1 MFRRRNEAV
10 NDSQSCFSIGKVA
23 YQMALESLLNRI
35 KLKESST
42 LTEKDQWYLE
52 NRRHAQE
59 MMKTGTWTYEI
70 GNDTV
75 YFTDEYYRIFE
86 TVPDQLGVNAE
97 SYFQFVCRQDISKV
111 KTSREL
117 AFEGQDQELE
127 YQIITGQGN
136 QKYVREKTRTLL
148 DELGRPVKIIG
159 ALQDITSE
167 KIIENSLKELG
178 ENLNLGQ
185 KVAGLGSWKYN
196 AVKNEIF
203 WSDEIFRIYDLKPQE
218 FRPLWFGSIG

>member
-1 MFRRRNEAV
+1 
-10 NDSQSCFSIGKVA
+10 
-23 YQMALESLLNRI
+23 MALDNLFNRI

-42 LTEKDQWYLE
+42 LPEKDQWYLE

-59 MMKTGTWTYEI
+59 MMKTGSWTYEI

-86 TVPDQLGVNAE
+86 TAPDQLGENAE
-97 SYFQFVCRQDISKV
+97 SYFQYVSKEDVSKV
-111 KTSREL
+111 KNSREL
-117 AFEGQDQELE
+117 AFLGKDQELE

-136 QKYVREKTRTLL
+136 EKFVKEKTRTLV
-148 DELGRPVKIIG
+148 DEMGKPKKIIG

-185 KVAGLGSWKYN
+185 KVAGL
-196 AVKNEIF
+196 AVGNTM
-203 WSDEIFRIYDLKPQE
+203 R
-218 FRPLWFGSIG
+218 